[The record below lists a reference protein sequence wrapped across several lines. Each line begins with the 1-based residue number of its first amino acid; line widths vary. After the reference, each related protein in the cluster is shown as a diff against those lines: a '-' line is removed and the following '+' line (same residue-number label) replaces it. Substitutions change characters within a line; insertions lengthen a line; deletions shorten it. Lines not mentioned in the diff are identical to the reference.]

1 MCSPCHAAL
10 NSILAEIAGLCQG
23 VVIKKNQL
31 LFWKEMW
38 YLFYHCSIAKTRFF
52 KAGM

>member
-23 VVIKKNQL
+23 VVIKKKSVAFL
-31 LFWKEMW
+31 ERDVVSFLSLF
-38 YLFYHCSIAKTRFF
+38 HRQNPFF
-52 KAGM
+52 